1 MITVSNLSKYYG
13 SQVLFDN
20 ITFTINKKER
30 IGIVG
35 RNGHGKSTLFKIILG
50 IEESDSGKISV
61 PNNYRIG
68 YLEQHINFKRP
79 TPLDEA
85 CLGLPPSEEHN
96 IWKVEKILTG
106 LGFSKDDMRRPINEF
121 SGGYQVRINL
131 AKTLI
136 SEPDML
142 LLDEP
147 TNYLDIVSIRW
158 LTKFLNQWQNELM
171 LITHDRNFM
180 DGVVTHILA
189 IHRKKIKKTEGDTE
203 KTYSQILKEEEIY
216 EKTRINDEKKR
227 KETELFITRFR
238 AKARLANLVQSRIK
252 SLEKQEK
259 FEKLDSIKNIDFSF
273 TNKEFPAKNMME
285 IENVSFSFDNGENI
299 LIDDFSITI
308 GKNDRI
314 GVIGRNGKGKTTL
327 LRLITG
333 ELSPQS
339 GAIKKHHL
347 LETGYFGQTNIMRLN
362 ESNSALDEIM
372 NADPDYSI
380 QRARNICG
388 ALMFE
393 NDNALKKISVLSG
406 GERSRV
412 LLGKIL
418 VTPVNMLLLDE
429 PTNHLDMESCDSLIT
444 ALDSFDGAIL
454 IVTHNELYLNAI
466 ANRLIVFD
474 RGKISV
480 FNGGYQY
487 FLESVGWEDD
497 GSDKKSL
504 KKKKEKIESADEINS
519 AKEAVKL
526 KNEMQKEKNKLMRP
540 VENRIKELEKI
551 IKSLET
557 ELNDNYENLVK
568 ASTEGAADIIASIS
582 KRNLEIQSLIE
593 KNYEILSQETELYDS
608 MKIQ

>member
-13 SQVLFDN
+13 RQVLFDN
-20 ITFTINKKER
+20 ITFTVNKRER

-35 RNGHGKSTLFKIILG
+35 RNGHGKTTLFRILLG
-50 IEESDSGKISV
+50 MEEPDSGKISI
-61 PNNYRIG
+61 PNNYKIG
-68 YLEQHINFKRP
+68 YLEQHINFKSP

-85 CLGLPPSEEHN
+85 CLGLPINEEHN
-96 IWKVEKILTG
+96 IWRVEKILTG

-158 LTKFLNQWQNELM
+158 LIKFLNQWQNELL

-180 DGVVTHILA
+180 DSVVSHILA
-189 IHRKKIKKTEGDTE
+189 IHRKKIKKTEGGTE

-227 KETELFITRFR
+227 KETELFISRFR

-259 FEKLDSIKNIDFSF
+259 FDKLERIKTIDFSF
-273 TNKEFPAKNMME
+273 TNKDFPAKNMME
-285 IENVSFSFDNGENI
+285 IENVSFSFDNCENNI
-299 LIDDFSITI
+299 IDNFSIVI

-314 GVIGRNGKGKTTL
+314 GVIGKNGKGKTTL

-333 ELSPQS
+333 ELMPIS
-339 GAIKKHHL
+339 GTIKKHHM
-347 LETGYFGQTNIMRLN
+347 LETGYFGQTNIMRLT

-372 NADPDYSI
+372 LTDPDYSI

-418 VTPVNMLLLDE
+418 VSPVNMLLLDE
-429 PTNHLDMESCDSLIT
+429 PTNHLDMESCDSLMA

-466 ANRLIVFD
+466 ANRLIIFD
-474 RGKISV
+474 RGKITV
-480 FNGGYQY
+480 FEGSYQY
-487 FLESVGWEDD
+487 FLETVGWEDD
-497 GSDKKSL
+497 GLDNKSL
-504 KKKKEKIESADEINS
+504 KKKKEKTNDLEEFDLKKESLKLRN
-519 AKEAVKL
+519 EAF
-526 KNEMQKEKNKLMRP
+526 KEKNKKLKP
-540 VENRIKELEKI
+540 VENKIKELEKNI
-551 IKSLET
+551 NFFES
-557 ELNDNYENLVK
+557 ELNDNYQVLIK
-568 ASTEGAADIIASIS
+568 ASNEGDREVIASIS
-582 KRNLEIQSLIE
+582 KRNIELNSLIE
-593 KNYEILSQETELYDS
+593 KNYDLLARETELFES
-608 MKIQ
+608 LKKN